1 MHRRAFLQSSAAA
14 GLLATLARPASA
26 AAPAPASRPRRAL
39 SKGYMYGG
47 GPRRDPKKKTT
58 APTMGETFQ
67 LLRTAGF
74 AGVEVN
80 SGMNQQEVLAA
91 SGAAGLK
98 VHSVVIANHW
108 THPLSSPDA
117 SVRKQG
123 LDGLLQG
130 LRDARAYGADA
141 VLLVPAVVNKD
152 VAYDAAWDRSI
163 AAIRQ
168 ALPLAAELR
177 IVIAI
182 ENVWNKFLLSP
193 REAAAYVDQF
203 QSPWVQWYFDV
214 GNVVDYG
221 WPDQWVRILGPR
233 IAKVHIKEYSRK
245 IRDEKGPRFGFQ
257 TELHTGDSDWPAVMA
272 ALDSTGY
279 RGWITSE
286 QYRTPNLTDAEWF
299 TRLSGQMDRIL
310 AS

>member
-1 MHRRAFLQSSAAA
+1 MQRRSFLHSSAAA
-14 GLLATLARPASA
+14 GVLGTLGLRQPASA
-26 AAPAPASRPRRAL
+26 APSATPTRRAL

-47 GPRRDPKKKTT
+47 GPRRDAKNKQG
-58 APTMGETFQ
+58 ASIGDTFK
-67 LLRTAGF
+67 LLREAGF

-80 SGMNQQEVLAA
+80 SGMNQAEVLAA
-91 SGAAGLK
+91 RDAAGLK
-98 VHSVVIANHW
+98 VHSVVIATHW

-117 SVRKQG
+117 AVRDTG
-123 LDGLLQG
+123 LKGLLQG
-130 LRDARAYGADA
+130 LRDAKAYGADA

-152 VAYDAAWDRSI
+152 VAYDTAWERSI
-163 AAIRQ
+163 AGIRQ
-168 ALPLAAELR
+168 AVPLAAELR
-177 IVIAI
+177 VAIAI

-203 QSPWVQWYFDV
+203 QSPWVKWYFDV

-221 WPDQWVRILGPR
+221 WPDQWIRLLGPR

-245 IRDEKGPRFGFQ
+245 LRDKEGPYAGFR

-272 ALDSTGY
+272 ALDAISY

-286 QYRTPNLTDAEWF
+286 QYRTPNLTDSEWF
-299 TRLSGQMDRIL
+299 ARLSAQMDQIL
-310 AS
+310 AC

>member
-1 MHRRAFLQSSAAA
+1 MQRREFLFATAAVGA
-14 GLLATLARPASA
+14 VTSLTRPARA
-26 AAPAPASRPRRAL
+26 ATTPATSVRSGRAL

-47 GPRRDPKKKTT
+47 GPRRDAKNKT
-58 APTMGETFQ
+58 APSMGDTFK
-67 LLRTAGF
+67 LLRAAGF

-80 SGMNQQEVLAA
+80 SGMNQAEVIAA
-91 SGAAGLK
+91 RDAAGLK

-117 SVRKQG
+117 AVRETG
-123 LDGLLQG
+123 LKGLLQG

-141 VLLVPAVVNKD
+141 VLLVPGVVNKD
-152 VAYDAAWDRSI
+152 TPYDAAWERSI

-168 ALPLAAELR
+168 AVPLATELR
-177 IVIAI
+177 VAIAI

-203 QSPWVQWYFDV
+203 QSPWVKWYFDV

-221 WPDQWVRILGPR
+221 WPDQWIRILGPR
-233 IAKVHIKEYSRK
+233 IAKVHIKEFSRK
-245 IRDEKGPRFGFQ
+245 IRDKEGPYAGFR

-272 ALDSTGY
+272 ALDAIGY

-286 QYRTPNLTDAEWF
+286 QYRTPNLSDAEWF
-299 TRLSGQMDRIL
+299 TRLSAQMDKII

>member
-1 MHRRAFLQSSAAA
+1 MQRRQFLCSSVAA
-14 GLLATLARPASA
+14 GVLASLARPTRAATPPGSSA
-26 AAPAPASRPRRAL
+26 RSGRVL

-47 GPRRDPKKKTT
+47 GPRRDAKNKQ
-58 APTMGETFQ
+58 AASIGDTFK
-67 LLRTAGF
+67 LLREAGF

-80 SGMNQQEVLAA
+80 SGMNQSEVIAA
-91 SGAAGLK
+91 RDAAGLK
-98 VHSVVIANHW
+98 VHSVVIATHW

-117 SVRKQG
+117 AVRETG
-123 LDGLLQG
+123 LKGLLQG
-130 LRDARAYGADA
+130 LRDAKAYGADA

-152 VAYDAAWDRSI
+152 VAYDVAWDRSI
-163 AAIRQ
+163 AGIRQ
-168 ALPLAAELR
+168 ALPLAAEVR
-177 IVIAI
+177 VPIAI

-203 QSPWVQWYFDV
+203 QSPWVKWYFDV

-221 WPDQWVRILGPR
+221 WPDQWIRLLGPR

-245 IRDEKGPRFGFQ
+245 LRDKEGPYAGFR

-272 ALDSTGY
+272 ALDAIGY

-299 TRLSGQMDRIL
+299 ARLSAQMDKII